1 MKKQLSK
8 LMRSAAMLVTLAL
21 LLTTLASTV
30 LAASPTI
37 TINKGN
43 DVKSDWTGMKVSAYQ
58 VFEQSNT
65 NANARLYTVH
75 EDFKDFF
82 NTEVVK
88 AAFDGTKQVYLGYD
102 ATQNKLVVS
111 TTAKEGYFQVAN
123 NAALDAVYAEADL
136 IERIG
141 TGDNIA
147 TFYSWI
153 EKYIE
158 AKVTAGTMTQT
169 PAEAT
174 ATAANSISL
183 PVAEEGYYALTFSGV
198 PTGISVKQGILIS
211 TAEPTITVKAEE
223 IPLEKT
229 VKNPDN
235 AADYAKNATAD
246 MGDELEYKITSK
258 VPTLVDYSNLTNFV
272 FTDTLKNQKIADNTS
287 FALQIQDAVVTKEGD
302 TFKIGDDVV
311 ATLSLGTYANGE
323 QAFTLTFDTAVL
335 ENHQGKTITLT
346 YQAVLTADAIQI
358 NDNTVKLD
366 YTNGP
371 DDITDTDNTEV
382 YTYGVKVQKTFSDAS
397 TTANYGA
404 VKFALYTDTG
414 YNNGQGGTALTLY
427 GSNGVYKVTGE
438 PTGTTELVLNS
449 TDGTLSVAGLD
460 AGTYWLVET
469 ATANGFN
476 VANPIKIVL
485 TAKATPNEEQLDS
498 TATTAAYVDAEGEK
512 KIDDVTVVA
521 QDTTNINLA
530 SFDVLNQKGFNLP
543 QTGGAGTWMFT
554 IGGIAL
560 IGVAL
565 VLFAC
570 SRKNKCK

>member
-30 LAASPTI
+30 LAAGATI
-37 TINKGN
+37 TINKGS
-43 DVKSDWTGMKVSAYQ
+43 DVKSDWTGMNVSAYQ
-58 VFEQSNT
+58 VFKQSNT

-75 EDFKDFF
+75 DDFKDFF

-88 AAFDGTKQVYLGYD
+88 AAFDGTDQVYLGYD
-102 ATQNKLVVS
+102 AAQNKLVVS
-111 TTAKEGYFQVAN
+111 TTAQAGYFQVTN

-141 TGDNIA
+141 TGNNIA

-158 AKVTAGTMTQT
+158 AKVTAGTMTQI

-235 AADYAKNATAD
+235 AADYADNATAD

-258 VPTLVDYSNLTNFV
+258 VPTLVDYSNLTKFV

-346 YQAVLTADAIQI
+346 YQAVLTADAVQI
-358 NDNTVKLD
+358 NGNTVKLD

-382 YTYGVKVQKTFSDAS
+382 YTYGVRVQKTFSDAS

-414 YNNGQGGTALTLY
+414 YNGGQGGTALTLY

-485 TAKATPNEEQLDS
+485 TAKATPDEEQLDS
-498 TATTAAYVDAEGEK
+498 TATTAAYVDAEGEN
-512 KIDDVTVVA
+512 KIDVTVVA

>member
-30 LAASPTI
+30 LAAGATI
-37 TINKGN
+37 TINKGS

-58 VFEQSNT
+58 VFKQSNT

-75 EDFKDFF
+75 DDFKDFF

-88 AAFDGTKQVYLGYD
+88 AAFDGTDQVYLGYD
-102 ATQNKLVVS
+102 AAQNKLVVS
-111 TTAKEGYFQVAN
+111 TTAQAGYFQVTN

-141 TGDNIA
+141 TGNNIA

-158 AKVTAGTMTQT
+158 AKVIAGTMTQI

-235 AADYAKNATAD
+235 AADYADNATAD

-258 VPTLVDYSNLTNFV
+258 VPTLVDYSNLTKFV

-335 ENHQGKTITLT
+335 ESHQGKTITLT
-346 YQAVLTADAIQI
+346 YQAVLTADAVQI
-358 NDNTVKLD
+358 NGNTVKLD

-414 YNNGQGGTALTLY
+414 YNGGQGGTPLALY

-449 TDGTLSVAGLD
+449 TDGTLSIAGLD

-469 ATANGFN
+469 ATAGGFN
-476 VANPIKIVL
+476 LANPIKIVL
-485 TAKATPNEEQLDS
+485 TAKATPDEEQLDS
-498 TATTAAYVDAEGEK
+498 TATTAAYVDAEGEN
-512 KIDDVTVVA
+512 KIDVTVVA

>member
-30 LAASPTI
+30 LAAGATI
-37 TINKGN
+37 TINKGS
-43 DVKSDWTGMKVSAYQ
+43 DVKSDWTGMNVSAYQ
-58 VFEQSNT
+58 VFKQSNT

-75 EDFKDFF
+75 DDFKDFF
-82 NTEVVK
+82 NTEAVK
-88 AAFDGTKQVYLGYD
+88 VAFDGTDQVYLGYD
-102 ATQNKLVVS
+102 AAQNKLVVS
-111 TTAKEGYFQVAN
+111 TTAQEGYFQVTN
-123 NAALDAVYAEADL
+123 DAALDAVYAEADL

-141 TGDNIA
+141 TGNNIA

-158 AKVTAGTMTQT
+158 AKVTAGTMIQT

-174 ATAANSISL
+174 AAAANSISL

-235 AADYAKNATAD
+235 AADYADNATAD

-258 VPTLVDYSNLTNFV
+258 VPTLVDYSNLTKFV

-287 FALQIQDAVVTKEGD
+287 FELQIQNATVTKEGD

-346 YQAVLTADAIQI
+346 YQAVLTADAVQI
-358 NDNTVKLD
+358 NGNTVKLD

-414 YNNGQGGTALTLY
+414 YNGGQGGTPLALY

-485 TAKATPNEEQLDS
+485 TAKADSDKKELDD
-498 TATTAAYVDAEGEK
+498 TATTAYYVDATGEK
-512 KIDDVTVVA
+512 EIDDVTVVA